1 MALHNFIRESRIGDR
16 DFHKCDADANYDPM
30 PNHGDPSWPNDEP
43 LVEDDTMNAFR
54 DELASALFY

>member
-1 MALHNFIRESRIGDR
+1 
-16 DFHKCDADANYDPM
+16 M